1 MEVLFMFSL
10 VPFSR
15 RNEGLARRNDFWG
28 FDRFFD
34 DFFNFTPFSFWG
46 NSPVRADI
54 RETENE
60 WLIDAELPGVDKK
73 DIQIE
78 LNDGYLT
85 ISVER
90 NDEVNEEK
98 ENFVRRERSYGSYKR
113 CFYVDDVKED
123 EIKATYKNGILS
135 LTVPKVKPTKKQGK
149 RIDIQ

>member
-1 MEVLFMFSL
+1 MFSL

-15 RNEGLARRNDFWG
+15 RNDNVVKRNDFWG
-28 FDRFFD
+28 FDRFFE
-34 DFFNFTPFSFWG
+34 DFFNDSFFNFRG
-46 NSPVRADI
+46 NTPVRADI

-73 DIQIE
+73 DIQVD

-90 NDEVNEEK
+90 SNETNEEN
-98 ENFVRRERSYGSYKR
+98 ENYIRRERAYGSYKR

-123 EIKATYKNGILS
+123 EIKAIYKDGILS
-135 LTVPKVKPTKKQGK
+135 LTIPKAKPVEKKGR

>member
-1 MEVLFMFSL
+1 MFSL

-15 RNEGLARRNDFWG
+15 RNDNVMKRNDFWG
-28 FDRFFD
+28 FDRFFE
-34 DFFNFTPFSFWG
+34 DFFNDPFFNFRG

-73 DIQIE
+73 DIHVD

-90 NDEVNEEK
+90 SNETNEEN
-98 ENFVRRERSYGSYKR
+98 ENYIRRERAYGSYKR

-123 EIKATYKNGILS
+123 EIKATYKDGILS
-135 LTVPKVKPTKKQGK
+135 LTIPKAKPAEKKGR

>member
-1 MEVLFMFSL
+1 MFSL

-15 RNEGLARRNDFWG
+15 RNEGLAKRNDFWG
-28 FDRFFD
+28 VDKFFE
-34 DFFNFTPFSFWG
+34 DFFNDSFFSPWG
-46 NSPVRADI
+46 SSPVRADI

-73 DIQIE
+73 DIQID

-90 NDEVNEEK
+90 NNEANEE
-98 ENFVRRERSYGSYKR
+98 NGNYIRRERTYGSYKR

-123 EIKATYKNGILS
+123 EIKASYKDGILS
-135 LTVPKVKPTKKQGK
+135 LTVPKVKPVKKQGVK
-149 RIDIQ
+149 IDIQ

>member
-1 MEVLFMFSL
+1 MVK
-10 VPFSR
+10 
-15 RNEGLARRNDFWG
+15 RNDFWG
-28 FDRFFD
+28 FDRFFE
-34 DFFNFTPFSFWG
+34 DFFNDSFFNFRG
-46 NSPVRADI
+46 NTPVRADI

-73 DIQIE
+73 DIQVD

-90 NDEVNEEK
+90 SNETNEEN
-98 ENFVRRERSYGSYKR
+98 ENYIRRERAYGSYKR

-123 EIKATYKNGILS
+123 EIKAIYKDGILS
-135 LTVPKVKPTKKQGK
+135 LTIPKAKPVEKKGR

>member
-1 MEVLFMFSL
+1 MFSL

-15 RNEGLARRNDFWG
+15 RNDNVVKRNDFWG
-28 FDRFFD
+28 FDRFFE
-34 DFFNFTPFSFWG
+34 DFFNDSFFNFRG
-46 NSPVRADI
+46 NTPVRADI

-73 DIQIE
+73 DIQVD

-90 NDEVNEEK
+90 SNETNEEN
-98 ENFVRRERSYGSYKR
+98 ENYIRRERAYGSYKR

-123 EIKATYKNGILS
+123 EIKAIYKDGILS
-135 LTVPKVKPTKKQGK
+135 LTIPKAKPVEKKGR
-149 RIDIQ
+149 RIEIQ